1 MECYRLISSVPRSLQ
16 FTSDSGTSSSG
27 PGGQEQRRES
37 ELDRVI
43 TAPTVRFLSP
53 AKQRQEEEELD
64 RLEEVRLEREREQG
78 EVVELDPVPS
88 TDELKGQRG
97 GGGGGV
103 VSADGRVSDEIRP
116 LLRSQSEEDVVRR
129 DSYVGS
135 IDA

>member
-1 MECYRLISSVPRSLQ
+1 M
-16 FTSDSGTSSSG
+16 
-27 PGGQEQRRES
+27 
-37 ELDRVI
+37 I
-43 TAPTVRFLSP
+43 TAPNVRFLSP
-53 AKQRQEEEELD
+53 VKQREEEEEED

-97 GGGGGV
+97 GVGGGV

-116 LLRSQSEEDVVRR
+116 LLRNQSDEDVVRR